1 MTVKTITEYGDIAVE
16 QSGGGEGLTIVRD
29 VAAHET
35 LSMFYDLTDAL
46 GCMAA
51 VVWER
56 DGRSGMDEWLHQ
68 LHAAPGAFEHWEWQH
83 GDDDGMPF
91 FYWVEGYR

>member
-1 MTVKTITEYGDIAVE
+1 MTITEYGDIAVE
-16 QSGGGEGLTIVRD
+16 QSGGWQGMIIVRD

-51 VVWER
+51 AVWER
-56 DGRSGMDEWLHQ
+56 DGHSGMREWLHQ
-68 LHAAPGAFEHWEWQH
+68 LHAVPGAFEHWEWQH
-83 GDDDGMPF
+83 SDDDGMPF
-91 FYWVEGYR
+91 FYWAEGY

>member
-1 MTVKTITEYGDIAVE
+1 METITEYGDIAVE
-16 QSGGGEGLTIVRD
+16 RSGCGQGMIIVRD

-35 LSMFYDLTDAL
+35 LSMFYDLTGAL

-51 VVWER
+51 AVWDR
-56 DGRSGMDEWLHQ
+56 YGSDGRDEWLYQ

-83 GDDDGMPF
+83 SDDDGVPF
-91 FYWVEGYR
+91 FYWVEDD

>member
-1 MTVKTITEYGDIAVE
+1 METITEYGNIAVE
-16 QSGGGEGLTIVRD
+16 KSGGGQGMIIVRD
-29 VAAHET
+29 IAAHET

-51 VVWER
+51 AVWER
-56 DGRSGMDEWLHQ
+56 DGRSGVDEWLHQ

-83 GDDDGMPF
+83 SDDDGMPF
-91 FYWVEGYR
+91 FYWVEGY

>member
-1 MTVKTITEYGDIAVE
+1 METITEYGDIAVE
-16 QSGGGEGLTIVRD
+16 QSGGGQGLITVRD
-29 VAAHET
+29 IAARET

-51 VVWER
+51 VVR
-56 DGRSGMDEWLHQ
+56 DRYGHSGMDEWLHQ

-83 GDDDGMPF
+83 SDDDGMPF
-91 FYWVEGYR
+91 FCWAEGY

>member
-1 MTVKTITEYGDIAVE
+1 METITEYGDIAVE
-16 QSGGGEGLTIVRD
+16 HSGGGQGLIIVRD
-29 VAAHET
+29 IAAHET

-51 VVWER
+51 VVWDR
-56 DGRSGMDEWLHQ
+56 YGSAGRDEWLHQ
-68 LHAAPGAFEHWEWQH
+68 LHAAPGAFEHWEWQY

-91 FYWVEGYR
+91 FYWAEGY

>member
-1 MTVKTITEYGDIAVE
+1 MTVETITEYSDIAVE
-16 QSGGGEGLTIVRD
+16 RSGGGQGMITVRD
-29 VAAHET
+29 IAAHET

-51 VVWER
+51 AVWER
-56 DGRSGMDEWLHQ
+56 DGHSGMREWLYQ
-68 LHAAPGAFEHWEWQH
+68 LHAAPGAFEHWEWQC

-91 FYWVEGYR
+91 FYWAEGY

>member
-1 MTVKTITEYGDIAVE
+1 MTVETITEYGNIAVE
-16 QSGGGEGLTIVRD
+16 KSGGGQGMIIVRD

-35 LSMFYDLTDAL
+35 LSMFYDLVDAL

-51 VVWER
+51 VVWDR
-56 DGRSGMDEWLHQ
+56 YGSGGRDEWLHQ

-83 GDDDGMPF
+83 SDDDGMPF
-91 FYWVEGYR
+91 FYWVGGY

>member
-1 MTVKTITEYGDIAVE
+1 MTITEYGDIAVE
-16 QSGGGEGLTIVRD
+16 QRGGGQGLIIVRD

-51 VVWER
+51 VVWDR
-56 DGRSGMDEWLHQ
+56 CGSDGRNEWLYQ
-68 LHAAPGAFEHWEWQH
+68 LHGAPGAFEHWEWQH
-83 GDDDGMPF
+83 DEDGAPF
-91 FYWVEGYR
+91 FYWVEED

>member
-1 MTVKTITEYGDIAVE
+1 MTVETITEYGDIAVE
-16 QSGGGEGLTIVRD
+16 RSGGGQGLITVRD
-29 VAAHET
+29 IAAHET

-51 VVWER
+51 AVWER
-56 DGRSGMDEWLHQ
+56 DGHSGMREWLYQ
-68 LHAAPGAFEHWEWQH
+68 LHAVPGAFEHWEWQY

-91 FYWVEGYR
+91 FYWVEE